1 MEDSNRWLE
10 TITEKEKLEY
20 ENHKLEGIV
29 EELNRKL
36 GLAKEVL
43 KFYAKEQIYQ
53 VYSEGIPTEVEQDS
67 GSYARETLEVLL

>member
-10 TITEKEKLEY
+10 TITEKENLEY
-20 ENHKLEGIV
+20 EKCKLKGIV

-36 GLAKEVL
+36 NLSKEAL

-53 VYSEGIPTEVEQDS
+53 VYSEGIPTEAEQDS
-67 GSYARETLEVLL
+67 GSYARETLEVL